1 MCCCSV
7 NVNDRSRKGHMSRL
21 AEIEAKRAA
30 LHAKRADEENE
41 QLATDLEAI
50 FELEQAQRVG
60 LLKLPHCKGSP
71 VRAAVRPAKPIE
83 VKRFRARTKLSKD
96 GKVDPQAANDAA
108 AELGAVCQLY
118 PPPGSELDKAMRE
131 SHPQC
136 DAALGVL
143 ALKLASAEEVDEGK
157 E

>member
-1 MCCCSV
+1 
-7 NVNDRSRKGHMSRL
+7 MSRL
-21 AEIEAKRAA
+21 EDIEAKRAA
-30 LHAKRADEENE
+30 LRAKKADAEND

-50 FELEQAQRVG
+50 FEFEQAERIG
-60 LLKLPHCKGSP
+60 MLKLPYCTGSP

-83 VKRFRARTKLSKD
+83 VKRFRARAKVDKH
-96 GKVDPQAANDAA
+96 GKVDAQTANDAA
-108 AELGAVCQLY
+108 AELGATCQKY
-118 PPPGSELDKAMRE
+118 PPPGSDLDKSMRE

-136 DAALGVL
+136 DTALGLL